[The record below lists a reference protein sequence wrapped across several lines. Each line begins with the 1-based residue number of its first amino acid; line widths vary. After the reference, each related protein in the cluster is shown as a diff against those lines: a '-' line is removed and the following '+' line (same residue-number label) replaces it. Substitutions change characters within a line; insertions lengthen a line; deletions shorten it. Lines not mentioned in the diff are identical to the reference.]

1 MKKGTKGLYILPQPK
16 EKDKTKTS
24 KIPLLA
30 LAKKYVT
37 WF

>member
-16 EKDKTKTS
+16 EKDKN